1 MPDLIDTKTPQDA
14 RARTGF
20 DGQAYDL
27 VFSDEFN
34 TSGQTFYPGEFLSPR
49 FLSFR

>member
-1 MPDLIDTKTPQDA
+1 MPDLIDTKTAQDA
-14 RARTGF
+14 RARTCF

-34 TSGQTFYPGEFLSPR
+34 TPGQTFYPGEFFSPR
-49 FLSFR
+49 FLSSR